1 MANYTRTL
9 VYLSEGNVDGEVVGN
24 TLLTRTRLSEGSLQF
39 HPFQVFCK
47 VITATNITVGAT
59 INVGTNSPNFN
70 NIISG
75 QVVTGPARTFQFTA
89 LANPLTQLPVDT
101 DINVRVTTAA
111 TGGGSLALIFR
122 VAIIGLEV

>member
-9 VYLSEGNVDGEVVGN
+9 VYLSEANCNGVAAGN

-47 VITATNITVGAT
+47 VISAVNVSVGAT
-59 INVGTNSPNFN
+59 INVGTNSPNFD

-75 QVVTGPARTFQFTA
+75 QVIAGPARTFQLTA
-89 LANPLTQLPVDT
+89 VANPLTQLPVDA
-101 DINVRVTTAA
+101 DINIRVTTPASGA
-111 TGGGSLALIFR
+111 SPVLTFR
-122 VAIIGLEV
+122 VAMVGIEV